1 MVPLPLAAQPN
12 VEAESFS
19 SHIRDIH
26 DDVRRKIAL
35 SNEGYKAHA
44 DLRRRFV
51 EFNAGD
57 MVLVRIKPERYAKG
71 VSKKLHP
78 RTAGPYKVLQKISS
92 NAYVLDLPADMG
104 ISNVFNIE
112 DLSLYPGSN
121 EEAAATSIVP
131 FPRPPCPPD
140 TIEDIV
146 DHQLISTKGGGYQ
159 KYLIKWKNRPLSDC
173 TWITDAELQQ
183 LDPDLYDRF
192 HAFNSPGSSS
202 FKPGGDNAGPKW
214 QKPLKVYK
222 RRGKEGSKAQALIW
236 HSVDDDVSTWDL
248 A

>member
-1 MVPLPLAAQPN
+1 MKVIKHMLTYGGGLLNLTLVTWFWCA
-12 VEAESFS
+12 S
-19 SHIRDIH
+19 SLKDTL
-26 DDVRRKIAL
+26 K
-35 SNEGYKAHA
+35 
-44 DLRRRFV
+44 
-51 EFNAGD
+51 EFQ
-57 MVLVRIKPERYAKG
+57 
-71 VSKKLHP
+71 KKLHP

-131 FPRPPCPPD
+131 FSRTPCPPD

-173 TWITDAELQQ
+173 TWIIDAELQQ
-183 LDPDLYDRF
+183 LDPYLYDRF
-192 HAFNSPGSSS
+192 HAFNSPGLSF
-202 FKPGGDNAGPKW
+202 FKPGGDNAGTKW

-222 RRGKEGSKAQALIW
+222 RRGKAGSKAQALI
-236 HSVDDDVSTWDL
+236 
-248 A
+248 